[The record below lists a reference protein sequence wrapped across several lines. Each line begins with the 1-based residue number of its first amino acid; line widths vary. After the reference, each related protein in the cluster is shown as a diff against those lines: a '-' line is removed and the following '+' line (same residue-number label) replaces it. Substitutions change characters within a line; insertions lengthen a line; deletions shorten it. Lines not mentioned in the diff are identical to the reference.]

1 MRPRPSATFFATTD
15 FIGVL
20 MSGKSS
26 RVHEKSNRDT
36 AEEPKRSTADNET
49 ADKEPVDE
57 SDSLTPTATEEE
69 LEQLRRDRDDI
80 YDRLL
85 RKTAEFENYRKR
97 VDKERREL
105 GEWAAAD
112 VLTDLLAI
120 LDDFERALSADAPPE
135 AEPYRAGFELIH
147 RQLGEM
153 LRKRGVTRIETA
165 GVDFDPHLHQA
176 VAYEETPGAHEG
188 EILGEMRK
196 GYRLGDRLLR
206 PALVR
211 VAKAS

>member
-1 MRPRPSATFFATTD
+1 MP
-15 FIGVL
+15 
-20 MSGKSS
+20 GKTS
-26 RVHEKSNRDT
+26 RVDDKHDQDA
-36 AEEPKRSTADNET
+36 AEEPKLSSAESDAAES
-49 ADKEPVDE
+49 EPLNE
-57 SDSLTPTATEEE
+57 SDSVTEPGTDDE
-69 LEQLRRDRDDI
+69 LEQLRRDRDEV

-105 GEWAAAD
+105 SEWAAAD
-112 VLTDLLAI
+112 VLTDILAI
-120 LDDFERALSADAPPE
+120 LDDFERALSADAPAE
-135 AEPYRAGFELIH
+135 AKPYRAGVELIH

-153 LRKRGVTRIETA
+153 LRKRGVTPIETEGA
-165 GVDFDPHLHQA
+165 DFDPHLHQA
-176 VAYEETPGAHEG
+176 VAYEETPGAREG
-188 EILGEMRK
+188 EILSEMRK